1 MFCPPDEPR
10 SHMFDNLREAFREAV
25 ENFRTELNR
34 DQVPA
39 AADRLLKAMEGEL
52 GQARA
57 EMKRLANEVEET
69 RKKAAEEEEEART
82 CLRREEMARR
92 IGDTETADLAH
103 SYAQRHLQ
111 RKDVLDQKAQV
122 LERELKVQQ
131 GEVEEMTERLKEA
144 HLQRDALTA
153 SAGRTSAHQRL
164 GEADDLFREMDRMAD
179 RIQDLEG
186 RADAARELGE
196 MDLDGQAGTSAPPSD
211 EEMEAR
217 LEALKRRMG
226 NK

>member
-1 MFCPPDEPR
+1 
-10 SHMFDNLREAFREAV
+10 MFDNLRDAFRQAV

-34 DQVPA
+34 DQVPE

-57 EMKRLANEVEET
+57 ELKRLASEVEET
-69 RKKAAEEEEEART
+69 RKKASEEEEQART

-92 IGDTETADLAH
+92 IGDTETADLAR
-103 SYAQRHLQ
+103 SYAERHLK
-111 RKDVLDQKAQV
+111 RKDVLNQKAEV
-122 LERELKVQQ
+122 LERELGVQR
-131 GEVEEMTERLKEA
+131 GEVAEMTERMKEA
-144 HLQRDALTA
+144 RLQRDALTA
-153 SAGRTSAHQRL
+153 SAGRTSARQRL
-164 GEADDLFREMDRMAD
+164 GEADDLFQEMDRMAE

-196 MDLDGQAGTSAPPSD
+196 MDLDGQTGTPTPPTD